1 MRVTKLSPSQR
12 VKGRWLVQ
20 LENGDLL
27 RVTENEVVAFSLYAG
42 MDLDEETREALTAAA
57 AAAGHREYA
66 LRLLSARPLSRAELV
81 RKLADKDC
89 PPQEAEA
96 IADRLC
102 ELGYLND
109 EQYARALVRHYAAKG
124 YGPYKIKD
132 ELYRRG
138 VPKSLWDEALEE
150 REDPAD
156 ALDAF
161 LAKKLRNIDCPDR
174 KDLKRASDALARR
187 GYAWQDIRAALRRYG
202 AELDE

>member
-27 RVTENEVVAFSLYAG
+27 RVTEKEVVSFSLYAG
-42 MDLDEETREALTAAA
+42 MDLDEETRANLTAAA

-66 LRLLSARPLSRAELV
+66 LRLLSARPLSRAELI
-81 RKLADKDC
+81 RKLADKEC
-89 PPQEAEA
+89 PPQEAGA

-109 EQYARALVRHYAAKG
+109 EQYAHTLVRHYASKG
-124 YGPYKIKD
+124 YGPYRIKD

-138 VPKSLWDEALEE
+138 VPRALWDEALEE

-156 ALDAF
+156 ELDAF
-161 LAKKLRNIDCPDR
+161 LEKKLRGVAHPDR
-174 KDLKRASDALARR
+174 KDFKRASDALARR
-187 GYAWQDIRAALRRYG
+187 GYAWPDINAALRRYG
-202 AELDE
+202 AEFDE